1 MIDFFTSDVFLLLI
15 APSAGI
21 ILCAL
26 VFLLGFKPGK
36 KKIRTVQATVTVKK
50 IKRAYV
56 RSLANAGVSGTDWY
70 EYYAEFQPE
79 KGKKLELQLPKE
91 IYGAIE
97 EGDRGMLTYDRHYF
111 ISFERNEEG
120 ISCD

>member
-15 APSAGI
+15 LPSVGI

-26 VFLLGFKPGK
+26 VLLFVFKPGK

-70 EYYAEFQPE
+70 EHYAEFQPE
-79 KGKKLELQLPKE
+79 KGKKLKLQLPKE
-91 IYGAIE
+91 IYDAIE
-97 EGDRGMLTYDRHYF
+97 EGDRGKLTYKGDYF
-111 ISFERNEEG
+111 VSFERNEEAV
-120 ISCD
+120 SDD